1 MLISGRPEN
10 EIHKRIVRPGSISA
24 LAAVFGSLLWIPR
37 NRETPSDSIVWSNST
52 VVALNTFNR
61 FVTPRPMILRQTLQ
75 LNDLIQSDIWHE
87 PCLPLGVMAQ
97 TFQLE
102 IAAMAHTQSLSLLPR
117 NAHSGP
123 FIELRQ
129 SLSSKVAVISPFV
142 DQLMH
147 FILKFRSPDGTEAD
161 IEMALH
167 EALAN
172 AVIHGNSENTCKRI
186 YVECRCYMDGEVS
199 ITVRDEGRG
208 FDRSAVLDPT
218 VLENLLFTHGR
229 GIYLMKTLMDEVSFE
244 EGGAVVMMRKK
255 SNANSA
261 DQRKPL

>member
-1 MLISGRPEN
+1 
-10 EIHKRIVRPGSISA
+10 
-24 LAAVFGSLLWIPR
+24 
-37 NRETPSDSIVWSNST
+37 
-52 VVALNTFNR
+52 
-61 FVTPRPMILRQTLQ
+61 MILDQTLE

-87 PCLPLGVMAQ
+87 PCLSPRVMAQ
-97 TFQLE
+97 KFQME

-117 NAHSGP
+117 SAHSGP

-129 SLSSKVAVISPFV
+129 SLPSKVAVISPFA

-147 FILKFRSPDGTEAD
+147 FILKFRSADGTEAD

-172 AVIHGNSENTCKRI
+172 AVIHGNGENSRKRI
-186 YVECRCYMDGEVS
+186 YVECRCYMDGDVS

-208 FDRSAVLDPT
+208 FDSSAVLDPT
-218 VLENLLFTHGR
+218 DRENLLFTHGR
-229 GIYLMKTLMDEVSFE
+229 GIYLIKTLMDEVSFE
-244 EGGAVVMMRKK
+244 EGGAVVVMRKK

-261 DQRKPL
+261 EQRNP

>member
-1 MLISGRPEN
+1 
-10 EIHKRIVRPGSISA
+10 
-24 LAAVFGSLLWIPR
+24 
-37 NRETPSDSIVWSNST
+37 
-52 VVALNTFNR
+52 
-61 FVTPRPMILRQTLQ
+61 MILDQTLE

-87 PCLPLGVMAQ
+87 PCLSPGVMAQ
-97 TFQLE
+97 TFQME

-129 SLSSKVAVISPFV
+129 SLPSKVAVISPFA
-142 DQLMH
+142 DQLMR
-147 FILKFRSPDGTEAD
+147 FILKFRSADGTEAD

-172 AVIHGNSENTCKRI
+172 AVIHGNGENSYKRI

-208 FDRSAVLDPT
+208 FDSSAVLDPT
-218 VLENLLFTHGR
+218 FLENLLFTHGR
-229 GIYLMKTLMDEVSFE
+229 GIYLIRTLMDEVSFE

-261 DQRKPL
+261 EQRKP